1 MQGSE
6 LDDADFGDRM
16 KRFPYVAALFLASL
30 GAILSASCGGG
41 SGTTINVEIQPIGA
55 SSSECTGSTALT
67 CSLDVGGTINF
78 TALVGGDT
86 SGKGVT
92 WKLTGTTCAGTPAT
106 GCGTLSNMT
115 NSSVT
120 YTAPTGI
127 SSAISGTLT
136 ATSVAST
143 SVTQTVT
150 INIVLVPTFSAPCVS
165 IAATCPLSGGAN
177 GVPYN
182 QTLTIT
188 GGVAPYTYSLLS
200 GSLPACL
207 KLNGLATGTTDTIT
221 GTPCGSGTSTFTIQ
235 VQDSGGIAPITQ
247 AFSISITPPPPLS
260 ITTSS
265 LPQGFVNVNYNAFIT
280 AQGGVAPLTWS
291 LVGGGTV
298 PVPGL
303 GLTLNL
309 TNGQITGV
317 PAMPGTFTFQ
327 VTVKDS
333 SLPAP
338 GQTAGP
344 MTISI
349 TIQTPPVLSITT
361 PSLPSGAVATAYV
374 GSLQATGGIGPYTWT
389 ITQGLLPSGL
399 TLATLSNST
408 GNISGTPVLVTT
420 STFTVQVTDSEVVP
434 VTKTASFSITI
445 NAGSANTKSLL
456 SGSYGFLFSGFDSDG
471 SVAIIGTMV
480 ADGNGN
486 ITSGSEDSNRVSGVV
501 TGITLTGT
509 YTIGTD
515 GTGTL
520 ELTATDPQNVQ
531 LIIDYQLVLDSSG
544 NARFFEDNATGTN
557 TDKKGTHGEGILKP
571 LQTPASG
578 FAVTSFSGDY
588 AFEFSG
594 QDSSGKKEALA
605 GVVNADGSQTLI
617 NPGSSGVNSDINDA
631 GTYSS
636 QSLSGNFSVGT
647 NSNRGAA
654 TLVYQPPMQSQ
665 INLTF
670 VFYFVS
676 PSDLFF
682 VEVDSTDTQFPNPPR
697 LSGEMILQQ
706 PTTTFNQTVLAGASV
721 ASGSGVD
728 GSNASVF
735 AGLLAAPACDG
746 STLLSLSYDQN
757 DAGAITAPS
766 FPSGTCTIA
775 SSGRVVFTNL
785 GTRAAVAYL
794 TGPGQGFLLGS
805 DAAVTTGL
813 LEQQSGGPFADSSVQ
828 GGYTL
833 SAPFAADNQVPS
845 VLGQLNGDGI
855 GDVTGTINE
864 VDPPGTPAH
873 LAQPVVAKI
882 NSLVSNGRGIIT
894 ANPLTGFPTNVIFYV
909 VSPTSGRAIS
919 ADPGGSHPQ
928 VFLLDH

>member
-1 MQGSE
+1 
-6 LDDADFGDRM
+6 M
-16 KRFPYVAALFLASL
+16 KRFRYVAALFLASL

-41 SGTTINVEIQPIGA
+41 SGTTINIEIQPIGA

-92 WKLTGTTCAGTPAT
+92 WEKLTGTNCAGTPAT
-106 GCGTLSNMT
+106 GCGTLSNQT
-115 NSSVT
+115 SSSVT

-127 SSAISGTLT
+127 SSGISATLT
-136 ATSVAST
+136 AMSVASP

-150 INIVLVPTFSAPCVS
+150 ITIVLAPTFSAPCVS

-177 GVPYN
+177 GVQYS

-207 KLNGLATGTTDTIT
+207 NLNGLASGTTDTIV
-221 GTPCGSGTSTFTIQ
+221 GTPCGSGTSTFTIE
-235 VQDSGGIAPITQ
+235 VKDSGGIAPITQ

-265 LPQGFVNVNYNAFIT
+265 LPQGFVNVRYSAFIT

-317 PAMPGTFTFQ
+317 PTMPGTFTFQ

-344 MTISI
+344 TIVSI
-349 TIQTPPVLSITT
+349 TIQTPPLLSITT
-361 PSLPSGAVATAYV
+361 PSLPSGAVATAYL

-389 ITQGLLPSGL
+389 ITRGLLPSGL
-399 TLATLSNST
+399 TLATLNDST
-408 GNISGTPVLVTT
+408 GKISGTPILVNT
-420 STFTVQVTDSEVVP
+420 SNFTVQVTDSEVVP
-434 VTKTASFSITI
+434 VTKTASFSIAI
-445 NAGSANTKSLL
+445 NAGSANTKTLL
-456 SGSYGFLFSGFDSDG
+456 SGSYAFLFQGFDSDG
-471 SVAIIGTMV
+471 SVAIIGTIV

-486 ITSGSEDSNRVSGVV
+486 ITSGSEDSNRVSGIVD
-501 TGITLTGT
+501 GITLTGT
-509 YTIGTD
+509 YSIGTD
-515 GTGTL
+515 GTGTM
-520 ELTATDPQNVQ
+520 ELTATSPQNVQ
-531 LIIDYQLVLDSSG
+531 LIIDYQLALDSSG

-557 TDKKGTHGEGILKP
+557 TDTKKTHGEGILKP

-578 FAVTSFSGDY
+578 FAATSFSGNY

-605 GVVNADGSQTLI
+605 GVVNANGSETLN
-617 NPGSSGVNSDINDA
+617 NPIGTAINSDINDA

-636 QSLSGNFSVGT
+636 QSISGSFSLLGT
-647 NSNRGAA
+647 NTNRGES
-654 TLVYQPPMQSQ
+654 TFVYQPPMKSQ
-665 INLTF
+665 ISLNF

-682 VEVDSTDTQFPNPPR
+682 VEADSTNTQFPNPPR

-706 PTTTFNQTVLAGASV
+706 PSATFGQTSLAGASV
-721 ASGSGVD
+721 ASGSGID
-728 GSNASVF
+728 GTNASVF
-735 AGLLAAPACDG
+735 AGLLVAPQCDG
-746 STLLSLSYDQN
+746 STAASLNYDQN
-757 DAGAITAPS
+757 DSGTITAPS
-766 FPSGTCTIA
+766 FPSGTCTVA
-775 SSGRVVFTNL
+775 SSGRAAFTNL
-785 GTRAAVAYL
+785 GARAAVAYL
-794 TGPGQGFLLGS
+794 VGQGQGFLLGS

-833 SAPFAADNQVPS
+833 SAPFAADNQVPN
-845 VLGQLNGDGI
+845 VLGQLNGDGV
-855 GDVTGTINE
+855 GDVTGTVNE
-864 VDPPGTPAH
+864 VDSPGTPAH
-873 LAQPVVAKI
+873 LAQSVVATI
-882 NSLVSNGRGIIT
+882 NSLASNGRGIMT
-894 ANPLTGFPTNVIFYV
+894 ANPLTGFPTNLIFYV
-909 VSPTSGRAIS
+909 LSPASSRAIS

>member
-1 MQGSE
+1 
-6 LDDADFGDRM
+6 M
-16 KRFPYVAALFLASL
+16 KRFPYLAAFALASL
-30 GAILSASCGGG
+30 GAILSAGCGG
-41 SGTTINVEIQPIGA
+41 SGTTINIEIQPSGA
-55 SSSECTGSTALT
+55 SSSECTGSTTLS

-136 ATSVAST
+136 ATSVART

-150 INIVLVPTFSAPCVS
+150 INIVLAPTFSAPCVS
-165 IAATCPLSGGAN
+165 TAATCPLANGAN
-177 GVPYN
+177 GVPYS

-188 GGVAPYTYSLLS
+188 GGVAPYTYSVISGAQSLS
-200 GSLPACL
+200 SECL
-207 KLNGLATGTTDTIT
+207 SLNGLATGTTNTIV
-221 GTPCGSGTSTFTIQ
+221 GTPCSSGKLTFTVQ

-247 AFSISITPPPPLS
+247 TFSISVTPPPPLS

-317 PAMPGTFTFQ
+317 PTMPGTFTFQ
-327 VTVKDS
+327 VTVRDS

-349 TIQTPPVLSITT
+349 TTQTPPLLSITT
-361 PSLPSGAVATAYV
+361 PSLPLGAVATAYA
-374 GSLQATGGIGPYTWT
+374 GSLQATGGIGPYTWK
-389 ITQGLLPSGL
+389 IIQGLLPSGL

-408 GNISGTPVLVTT
+408 GNISGTPVLATS

-456 SGSYGFLFSGFDSDG
+456 NGSYGFLFQGFDSDG
-471 SVAIIGTMV
+471 SVAIAGTLV

-486 ITSGSEDSNRVSGVV
+486 VTSGSEDSNRVSGVV

-515 GTGTL
+515 GTGTM
-520 ELTATDPQNVQ
+520 ELTATSPQNVQ

-544 NARFFEDNATGTN
+544 NAQFFEDNATGTN

-571 LQTPASG
+571 LAGSTFSAG
-578 FAVTSFSGDY
+578 SFSGNY

-605 GVVNADGSQTLI
+605 GVVQANGSETLN
-617 NPGSSGVNSDINDA
+617 NPIGTAVNSDINDA

-636 QSLSGNFSVGT
+636 QSISGNFSVGMS
-647 NSNRGAA
+647 SNRGAA
-654 TLVYQPPMQSQ
+654 TFVYAPPMQSQ
-665 INLTF
+665 ISLTF

-682 VEVDSTDTQFPNPPR
+682 VEIDTTDTQFPNPPR
-697 LSGEMILQQ
+697 LSGEMILQNPGVTFG
-706 PTTTFNQTVLAGASV
+706 PTSLAGASV

-746 STLLSLSYDQN
+746 STAVSFNYDQN
-757 DAGAITAPS
+757 DGGTVTAPS
-766 FPSGTCTIA
+766 FSGTCMIT
-775 SSGRVVFTNL
+775 SSGRTAFTNI

-794 TGPGQGFLLGS
+794 VGQGQGFLLGS
-805 DAAVTTGL
+805 DAAVTTGF
-813 LEQQSGGPFADSSVQ
+813 LEEQSDGPFADSSVQ

-833 SAPFAADNQVPS
+833 SAPFAADNRVPS
-845 VLGQLNGDGI
+845 VLGQLNADGI

-864 VDPPGTPAH
+864 VDSPGTPAH
-873 LAQPVVAKI
+873 LAQSAIVKI
-882 NSLVSNGRGIIT
+882 NSLASSGRGIMT
-894 ANPLTGFPTNVIFYV
+894 ANPLTGFPTNLIFYV
-909 VSPTSGRAIS
+909 VSPASSRAIS
-919 ADPGGSHPQ
+919 ADPGGAHPQ
-928 VFLLDH
+928 VFLLDY